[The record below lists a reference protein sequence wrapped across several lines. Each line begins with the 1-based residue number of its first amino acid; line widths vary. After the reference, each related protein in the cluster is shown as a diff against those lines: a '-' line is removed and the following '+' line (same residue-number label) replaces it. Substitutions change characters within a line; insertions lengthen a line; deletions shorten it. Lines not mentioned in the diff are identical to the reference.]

1 MNAEFEKY
9 WKSSRASD
17 RPFAETNAQI
27 LDKMIAKTHF
37 LAGAAAGYANGVAV
51 MKERCAEVAEKQ
63 EKQLPSSCHMRD
75 FHAEGYNDACE
86 DIAAAIREGK

>member
-1 MNAEFEKY
+1 MNEEFEKY

-37 LAGAAAGYANGVAV
+37 LAGAAA
-51 MKERCAEVAEKQ
+51 MREKCAEVAEGDDTY
-63 EKQLPSSCHMRD
+63 ECSCSSDYECKHC
-75 FHAEGYNDACE
+75 ATKKN
-86 DIAAAIREGK
+86 IAAAIRKMEVE

>member
-1 MNAEFEKY
+1 MNEEFEKY

-37 LAGAAAGYANGVAV
+37 LAGAAAMREKAIKLAIRDDTVSCF
-51 MKERCAEVAEKQ
+51 CADGFE
-63 EKQLPSSCHMRD
+63 
-75 FHAEGYNDACE
+75 CE
-86 DIAAAIREGK
+86 HCATTENIAAAIRKLEVE

>member
-37 LAGAAAGYANGVAV
+37 LAGAAAMREKDEKALCANC
-51 MKERCAEVAEKQ
+51 K
-63 EKQLPSSCHMRD
+63 
-75 FHAEGYNDACE
+75 AEGLNVRCDLCT
-86 DIAAAIREGK
+86 DIAAIRKVSL